1 MKSEIGAINSIL
13 GNAVKAGPESTLPY
27 FSNEA
32 FMVSRI
38 TSYCAEAID
47 LFGGWSEIHEYFY
60 AEEPYTLDFP
70 VAINSSFWPDFF
82 EVAHESLHNYYEG
95 CSDDNFEEETIEEIG
110 EEDSD
115 EVIVGKTSRNEYRRQ
130 LKAHEDAQ
138 KWIMEATGK
147 ISEWEDI
154 LVEYCN
160 STGRIPRSRFFLPL
174 ELENVVKD
182 LESNT
187 IDVSGK

>member
-1 MKSEIGAINSIL
+1 
-13 GNAVKAGPESTLPY
+13 
-27 FSNEA
+27 
-32 FMVSRI
+32 MVSRI
-38 TSYCAEAID
+38 TSYCTEAFD
-47 LFGGWSEIHEYFY
+47 LFGGWSEIHEHFY
-60 AEEPYTLDFP
+60 AEKPYVIDFP
-70 VAINSSFWPDFF
+70 VAINSSFWRDFF
-82 EVAHESLHNYYEG
+82 AAAKNLIDSYYEG
-95 CSDDNFEEETIEEIG
+95 CSDDNFAEDAIEEIG

-174 ELENVVKD
+174 ELEKVVND

-187 IDVSGK
+187 IGVSGD